1 MSLQFSDSP
10 GSRERHLQRQYNNPL
25 FSSEAASITPQR
37 LKQVQGEDLA
47 ELKAF
52 GEAFQALFEEAT
64 HLDAN
69 VQSDVILKLKSDADR
84 LYEQAAGLPGNN
96 GEAQEALLR
105 LIDVV
110 MQAVRKGAG
119 DDPRALSELE
129 QETQAR
135 EMQKQLLTQPLVVDL
150 LRPDSMITPE
160 NIAATMLSAS
170 EEELH
175 GALQLFEHEHIAQL
189 YDDGKELLTHCIG
202 EGHDVTGAIQK
213 LEIIAQSLDSAE

>member
-10 GSRERHLQRQYNNPL
+10 GSRERHLQRQHNNPL
-25 FSSEAASITPQR
+25 FSPDVANITPQR
-37 LKQVQGEDLA
+37 LKQVQDEDLA

-52 GEAFQALFEEAT
+52 GEAFQALFKQAT
-64 HLDAN
+64 QLDAN

-135 EMQKQLLTQPLVVDL
+135 EMQKQLLTLPLVVDL

-160 NIAATMLSAS
+160 NITATMLSSS
-170 EEELH
+170 EEELQ